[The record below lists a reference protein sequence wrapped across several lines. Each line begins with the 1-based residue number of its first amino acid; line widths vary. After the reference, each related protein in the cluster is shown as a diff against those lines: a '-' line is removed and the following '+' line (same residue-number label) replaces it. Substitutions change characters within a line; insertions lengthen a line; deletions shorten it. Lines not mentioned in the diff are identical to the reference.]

1 MITKGSSRPDSLDT
15 GVALQGQVVSGRGL
29 AARELLALR
38 EQVQT
43 IVKEPLCPGS
53 LNIILNHPV
62 RLVDAA
68 GFAFDLDYRTLWR
81 ASLGG
86 IDVWIYRWR
95 ESPLHVV
102 EILSTVHLR
111 ERFNLKNGDT
121 VTLRI
126 SKGQIEKIHL
136 LERFIWAALW
146 TGRRHWFYAY
156 KFYSNHT
163 VRFGKELGATQEQAV
178 VRGSI
183 PIGLY
188 IVKEMLHW
196 RGQSL
201 SKSSPRTGFPPPKV
215 SSSRRP

>member
-1 MITKGSSRPDSLDT
+1 MITEGSSRPDSLDP
-15 GVALQGQVVSGRGL
+15 GVPLQGQVVSGRGL
-29 AARELLALR
+29 ATLELLTLR

-53 LNIILNHPV
+53 LNVILNHPV

-86 IDVWIYRWR
+86 IDVWVYRWR

-102 EILSTVHLR
+102 EVLSTVHLR
-111 ERFNLKNGDT
+111 ERLNLKNGDT

-126 SKGQIEKIHL
+126 SRGQIEKIHL

-146 TGRRHWFYAY
+146 TGRRHWFYSY
-156 KFYSNHT
+156 KFYSSHT

-178 VRGSI
+178 VRGPI
-183 PIGLY
+183 LIGLY

-201 SKSSPRTGFPPPKV
+201 SKSLPRTGFPPPKV

>member
-1 MITKGSSRPDSLDT
+1 MLIEGSSWPDSLDLD
-15 GVALQGQVVSGRGL
+15 VALKGQVVSGRGM
-29 AARELLALR
+29 AALELLTLR
-38 EQVQT
+38 EQVQA

-53 LNIILNHPV
+53 LNITLNHPV
-62 RLVDAA
+62 RLLDAA

-86 IDVWIYRWR
+86 IDVWVYRWR
-95 ESPLHVV
+95 ESPLHIV
-102 EILSTVHLR
+102 EILSSVCLR
-111 ERFNLKNGDT
+111 DRLNLKNGDT

-126 SKGQIEKIHL
+126 SRGQIEKIHF

-146 TGRRHWFYAY
+146 TGRRHWFYSY
-156 KFYSNHT
+156 NFYSNHT
-163 VRFGKELGATQEQAV
+163 VRFGKELGATQEQPV
-178 VRGSI
+178 VRGPI

-196 RGQSL
+196 RGQAL
-201 SKSSPRTGFPPPKV
+201 SKSSPRTGFPPRKV

>member
-1 MITKGSSRPDSLDT
+1 MITKGFSRPDSLDP

-29 AARELLALR
+29 AARELLTLR

-81 ASLGG
+81 ATLGG
-86 IDVWIYRWR
+86 IDVWVYRWR

-102 EILSTVHLR
+102 EILSSVYLR
-111 ERFNLKNGDT
+111 EHLNLKNGDT

-126 SKGQIEKIHL
+126 SGGQIEKIHL

-146 TGRRHWFYAY
+146 IGRRHWFYSY
-156 KFYSNHT
+156 KFYSSHT

-178 VRGSI
+178 VRGPI

>member
-1 MITKGSSRPDSLDT
+1 MITEGSSRPDSLDP

-29 AARELLALR
+29 ATLELLTLR

-86 IDVWIYRWR
+86 IDVWVYRWR

-102 EILSTVHLR
+102 EILSSVHLR
-111 ERFNLKNGDT
+111 ERLNLKNGDT

-126 SKGQIEKIHL
+126 SRGQIEKIHF

-146 TGRRHWFYAY
+146 TGRRHWFYSY
-156 KFYSNHT
+156 KFYSSHT

-178 VRGSI
+178 VRGPI
-183 PIGLY
+183 PVGLH
-188 IVKEMLHW
+188 IAKEMLHW

-201 SKSSPRTGFPPPKV
+201 SKSLPRTGFPPPKV
-215 SSSRRP
+215 SSSRHP

>member
-1 MITKGSSRPDSLDT
+1 MITEGSSWPDSLDT
-15 GVALQGQVVSGRGL
+15 DVALQGQVVSGRGL
-29 AARELLALR
+29 AAPELLTLR

-43 IVKEPLCPGS
+43 IVNEPLCPGS
-53 LNIILNHPV
+53 LNIVLNHPV

-68 GFAFDLDYRTLWR
+68 GYAFDLDYRTLWR

-86 IDVWIYRWR
+86 IDVWVYRWR
-95 ESPLHVV
+95 ESPLHIV
-102 EILSTVHLR
+102 EILSSVYLR
-111 ERFNLKNGDT
+111 DRLNLKNGDT

-126 SKGQIEKIHL
+126 SRGQIEKIHF

-146 TGRRHWFYAY
+146 TGRRHWFYSY
-156 KFYSNHT
+156 KFYSSHT
-163 VRFGKELGATQEQAV
+163 VRFGKELGATQEQPV
-178 VRGSI
+178 VRGPI

-201 SKSSPRTGFPPPKV
+201 SKSSLRTGFPPRKV